1 MCTSTAHVEAKAAE
15 TRCAKRTNKTKD
27 LPPTREELDA
37 EMDRYN
43 KETQAMWQR
52 LAEPIDM
59 PSTEEDLNEGKG
71 AYFEDAEGRAES
83 EDEV

>member
-1 MCTSTAHVEAKAAE
+1 MCTSTAHVAAKADE
-15 TRCAKRTNKTKD
+15 TRCAKGTNKAKD

-37 EMDRYN
+37 EMDQYN

-52 LAEPIDM
+52 LAEPVDI
-59 PSTEEDLNEGKG
+59 PSNEEEVNEDKG
-71 AYFEDAEGRAES
+71 EYFEDAEGRAES

>member
-1 MCTSTAHVEAKAAE
+1 MCTSRAHGEAKATD
-15 TRCAKRTNKTKD
+15 TRCAQGTNKAKN

-37 EMDRYN
+37 EMDQYN

-52 LAEPIDM
+52 LAEPLDM

-71 AYFEDAEGRAES
+71 DYSKDVEGRAES